1 MPAPP
6 EQLRALA
13 SLDSEKSVR
22 RLAQDN
28 GSPYPSMQ
36 KAVNTLEK
44 VGLVTTIRQGRERLV
59 KPASTQLASLA
70 RALIMDAPRQDWR
83 SIFRGERL
91 VLLHVLDRVRD
102 PALVAEVCNVART
115 TVYHA
120 IRTLAPS
127 GLLLKDGNGYRV
139 NSRLV
144 EFRAFLLEWNT
155 VRSTKAIHDLDPQAT
170 GMWRL
175 GPELMFRSRNPVVA
189 PHVHLGAFSAMAQL
203 GAPIVE
209 KTEATTYYVSRR
221 PLTAS
226 DAVLQAMV
234 MEGNNTAEA
243 TLPPAKSV
251 RAQWTAFIEA
261 HVPRDSYPDL
271 QQRAKIYGKVSE
283 VQDILTY
290 LRNHDAAGF
299 LAWPEYERIRQ
310 QFGASP

>member
-1 MPAPP
+1 MPVPP
-6 EQLRALA
+6 EQLSALA

-44 VGLVTTIRQGRERLV
+44 GGLVTTTRQGRERLV
-59 KPASTQLASLA
+59 KAASTQLASLA
-70 RALIMDAPRQDWR
+70 RALIFDAPRQDWR
-83 SIFRGERL
+83 SIFHGERL

-127 GLLLKDGNGYRV
+127 GLLLKDGDGYRV
-139 NSRLV
+139 NPRLV

-155 VRSTKAIHDLDPQAT
+155 VRATKAVHDFDPKAT
-170 GMWRL
+170 GLWRL
-175 GPELMFRSRNPVVA
+175 GPELMFRSRTQVVA
-189 PHVHLGAFSAMAQL
+189 PHVHLGATSAMAQL
-203 GAPIVE
+203 GAPVVE

-221 PLTAS
+221 RLTSS

-234 MEGNNTAEA
+234 MDGNNTAESG
-243 TLPPAKSV
+243 LPPAKSV
-251 RAQWTAFIEA
+251 RAQWTAFIETR
-261 HVPRDSYPDL
+261 VPRESYPDL
-271 QQRAKIYGKVSE
+271 ERRAKIYGKVPE
-283 VQDILTY
+283 VQAILAY
-290 LRNHDAAGF
+290 LSNHDEAGF
-299 LAWPEYERIRQ
+299 LAWTEYERFRQ
-310 QFGASP
+310 QFGATP